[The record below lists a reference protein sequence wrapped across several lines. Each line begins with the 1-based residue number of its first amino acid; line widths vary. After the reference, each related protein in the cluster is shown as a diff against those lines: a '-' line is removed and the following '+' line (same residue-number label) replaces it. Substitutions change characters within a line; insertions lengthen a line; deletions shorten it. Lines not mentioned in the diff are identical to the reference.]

1 MIRNTLLFVS
11 TVAALGILFLG
22 YQWLLGPGTG
32 DATLPLDF
40 AGLPDAQSR
49 EAPVVNINRGS
60 AGDRPDRKELV
71 QQVGL
76 APGQEV
82 AFTIY
87 DPRTSRPT
95 QVWRAARWT
104 NVPDVPDA
112 VDVEQPRVALLLPN
126 GALATLTAE
135 RGRVTIDQSGGQ
147 VRPMRGKLAGVTEL
161 LLQRV
166 DGASAA
172 PAPNAAP
179 LARITLHDVEFD
191 ADAGYLRAAGAVHA
205 VSPRAE
211 IEGEGLELIWNRDAN
226 RIEQL
231 TLARGKQLLVRGGIL
246 PGTTPTSAP
255 VAGPATA
262 TQPSAPPSTPPSPG
276 TTESGYYA
284 QLDGPVTAEQRR
296 GDVVV
301 GKLSADVFQFVFD
314 AGGRGDPLTP
324 REDAPASAPTAAV
337 PQETG
342 EQVVIRWNGALR
354 LSPAD
359 ARPAKTAPRQRL
371 VARGERVEW
380 RSADATM
387 LCGRLEYHA
396 ETERLWLAPLGEA
409 PVVMQLQNR
418 LDVRA
423 AEIFADPRSNRIT
436 LVGPLSLRSRDRSAS
451 GSLHIDCDQL
461 AELRIARRDT
471 PAAGANDALSSLA
484 ALSSAEFQGAVDIDL
499 GQRRRLRSDRLEAFF
514 RPAVGDEPIESL
526 LDRALA
532 AGAVRFNTPTQTLTC
547 DRLDI
552 AFARDE
558 SGRAYV
564 NKVDARDAV
573 RIRDARSDFAAAGAR
588 LRADA
593 GPNDELLN
601 ASIDGRERRPAVA
614 RADSYTVR
622 GRTIEFDPRAQALH
636 VPGDAYLRLESQRS
650 MRGFVR
656 SSAAPTTIQ
665 CNDGLRVDGRANR
678 VTFSGKVYAVT
689 GRERLFAESL
699 ELLLED
705 ARPTE
710 RSGLPSVSG
719 PLLARRL
726 IPGAAVS
733 QAAWRLWTRFDA
745 GAADSATA
753 TPGVRMQNLR
763 KEPLRL
769 IARQVLV
776 QSGNVDA
783 TSPENRVEQRIAAPE
798 MDVDLRTRVI
808 RTTGRTTLELIDQ
821 RSAVAAPA
829 SASTTGLPSAL
840 VSSGPGQTA
849 MVAERGLTYRLGDGA
864 ARRDSALLEGR
875 VRVRHVTGGRLGT
888 LGDMVPAAE
897 RKPDDLARL
906 GGRNFYAEAE
916 RIECALTPA
925 PGNAPA
931 GPIAADRETALRLE
945 TLTTEGATYVRDEQG
960 TRIFEIQARRI
971 EFERASSRIRVFGE
985 TNRDALVST
994 YDQIRKASAEAR
1006 SREIHVDLISNTVRA
1021 VGPTSGSSNRP

>member
-1 MIRNTLLFVS
+1 MIRNTLLFLS
-11 TVAALGILFLG
+11 TVAALGVLFLG

-32 DATLPLDF
+32 DATLPMDF
-40 AGLPDAQSR
+40 TGLPDAQSR
-49 EAPVVNINRGS
+49 EAPVVSINRGN

-166 DGASAA
+166 DSVSAA
-172 PAPNAAP
+172 PAPDAAP

-191 ADAGYLRAAGAVHA
+191 ADAGYLRAAGAVRA

-246 PGTTPTSAP
+246 PGAAPSSAP
-255 VAGPATA
+255 APGPDPATQRA
-262 TQPSAPPSTPPSPG
+262 APPPPG
-276 TTESGYYA
+276 TNETGYYA
-284 QLDGPVTAEQRR
+284 QLDGPVTAEQHR
-296 GDVVV
+296 GGTVV
-301 GKLSADVFQFVFD
+301 GKLSADVFQFLFD
-314 AGGRGDPLTP
+314 AGGRSDPLTP
-324 REDAPASAPTAAV
+324 REDAPASAPTAAA
-337 PQETG
+337 PAADA
-342 EQVVIRWNGALR
+342 EQVVIRWEGPLR

-359 ARPAKTAPRQRL
+359 ARPARAAPRQRL

-380 RSADATM
+380 SSAEATM
-387 LCGRLEYHA
+387 VCGRLEYHA
-396 ETERLWLAPLGEA
+396 ESERLWLAPLGA
-409 PVVMQLQNR
+409 TPVVMQLQNR

-423 AEIFADPRSNRIT
+423 AEIFADPRSDRIT
-436 LVGPLSLRSRDRSAS
+436 LVGPLSLRSRERSDS
-451 GSLHIDCDQL
+451 GSLRIDCDQL
-461 AELRIARRDT
+461 AELRIARREK
-471 PAAGANDALSSLA
+471 PAGGAGDALSSLA
-484 ALSSAEFQGAVDIDL
+484 ALSGAEFQGAVDIDL

-526 LDRALA
+526 LDRAAA
-532 AGAVRFNTPTQTLTC
+532 AGAVRFNTSTQTLTC

-558 SGRAYV
+558 AGRTYV

-573 RIRDARSDFAAAGAR
+573 RIRDTRSDFAAAGAR

-593 GPNDELLN
+593 GPSDELLN
-601 ASIDGRERRPAVA
+601 ASIEGRDRRPAVA
-614 RADSYTVR
+614 RAGSYTVH
-622 GRTIEFDPRAQALH
+622 GRTIDFDPRQQALH

-705 ARPTE
+705 ARPTD
-710 RSGLPSVSG
+710 RSGLPSLSG
-719 PLLARRL
+719 PLLARRF

-733 QAAWRLWTRFDA
+733 QAAWRLWSRFDA
-745 GAADSATA
+745 GTADSATA
-753 TPGVRMQNLR
+753 TPGVRVQNLR
-763 KEPLRL
+763 KEPLKL

-776 QSGNVDA
+776 QSGNLDA
-783 TSPENRVEQRIAAPE
+783 PSPEDRVEQRIAAPE

-821 RSAVAAPA
+821 RGAAAAPA
-829 SASTTGLPSAL
+829 SASSTGLPSAL

-849 MVAERGLTYRLGDGA
+849 MVAERGLTYRLGEGA

-875 VRVRHVTGGRLGT
+875 VRVRHVTGGRLST
-888 LGDMVPAAE
+888 LGDLVPPAE

-916 RIECALTPA
+916 RIECVLTPA
-925 PGNAPA
+925 PGNSPA
-931 GPIAADRETALRLE
+931 VSLTPDRETALRLE

-971 EFERASSRIRVFGE
+971 EFERATSRIRVFGE
-985 TNRDALVST
+985 TSRDALVST

-1006 SREIHVDLISNTVRA
+1006 SREIHVDLTSNTVRA